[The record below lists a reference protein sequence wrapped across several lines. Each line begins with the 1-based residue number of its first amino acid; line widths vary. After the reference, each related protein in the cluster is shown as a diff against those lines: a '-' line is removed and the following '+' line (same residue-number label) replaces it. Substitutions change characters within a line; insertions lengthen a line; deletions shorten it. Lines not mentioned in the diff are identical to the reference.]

1 MKLHPILLS
10 IPVAVATLFAA
21 PGQAQSVQ
29 TQTQPSYSAYNY
41 FGVGIN
47 NHDNGDS
54 IVVEGSYA
62 FKAPYFVSGY
72 YRNFDN
78 DVGGSADAFNLKLGR
93 YFWLGNGL
101 TADFGVC
108 AGYVDF
114 GPVDSNFYG
123 FEGTLRQRIDQFEF
137 YGGIG
142 WIDYTDGGSDN
153 QYQIGVNYYLDS
165 NMSIG
170 IGYQDS
176 EYGDGI
182 RFRGSYHF

>member
-1 MKLHPILLS
+1 MKLHQVLLS
-10 IPVAVATLFAA
+10 IPVVTLTLLAA
-21 PGQAQSVQ
+21 PSQAQTAPS
-29 TQTQPSYSAYNY
+29 QPNYSAYNY
-41 FGVGIN
+41 LGIGIN
-47 NHDNGDS
+47 DHDNGDS
-54 IVVEGSYA
+54 LVLEGSYA

-78 DVGGSADAFNLKLGR
+78 DAGGSNDAFNIKLGR
-93 YFWLGNGL
+93 YFWLNNGL
-101 TADFGVC
+101 TADFGVR
-108 AGYVDF
+108 AGHVDF

-123 FEGTLRQRIDQFEF
+123 VEGNLRQRINQFEI

-153 QYQIGVNYYLDS
+153 QYQVGVNYYLDT
-165 NMSIG
+165 NLSIG
-170 IGYQDS
+170 VGYQDS

>member
-72 YRNFDN
+72 YGNFDN
-78 DVGGSADAFNLKLGR
+78 DVGGSADAVNLKLGR

-101 TADFGVC
+101 SVGFGVR
-108 AGYVDF
+108 AGYVACGTVGSVVF
-114 GPVDSNFYG
+114 R
-123 FEGTLRQRIDQFEF
+123 FECD
-137 YGGIG
+137 
-142 WIDYTDGGSDN
+142 
-153 QYQIGVNYYLDS
+153 
-165 NMSIG
+165 
-170 IGYQDS
+170 
-176 EYGDGI
+176 
-182 RFRGSYHF
+182 